1 VIGRGLDIYDIDL
14 VINYE
19 LPTNIYDYLHRIGR
33 TGRAGR
39 KGVSLS
45 FLVQS
50 NIGLVDKVVSN
61 LNDQ

>member
-1 VIGRGLDIYDIDL
+1 MKQFRRNNHFLLVATDVVGRGLDIYDIDL

-33 TGRAGR
+33 TGRAGK

-45 FLVQS
+45 FLV
-50 NIGLVDKVVSN
+50 
-61 LNDQ
+61 